1 MYKDSKARQLKYL
14 SVIVMLALVISSTGC
29 RNSDNRR
36 SETTISRY
44 DDVEKVRE
52 MIKSTKMTSLKQVV
66 GDTIEITGKTV
77 FLIYT
82 GYDCGICIEKGFDI
96 VKRILDELENAKV
109 HIIASN
115 TNILNDQHRYDYKQY
130 IFRDSK
136 DRVRKQL
143 KFYYSPAI
151 LFMKDNLE
159 PAEVF
164 FPGLDK
170 KEQLN
175 FEPLF

>member
-1 MYKDSKARQLKYL
+1 MIMYNKPILFKNKHLILFIFL
-14 SVIVMLALVISSTGC
+14 SLVLFYSGC
-29 RNSDNRR
+29 RNRDTNSSNRK
-36 SETTISRY
+36 TSRY

-52 MIKSTKMTSLKQVV
+52 MIKNTNMTSLQQVI
-66 GDTIEITGKTV
+66 GDTIKITDQTV

-82 GYDCGICIEKGFDI
+82 GYDCGNCIDEGFEI
-96 VKRILDELENAKV
+96 VKNIHDNLENVKV

-115 TNILNDQHRYDYKQY
+115 TNILNDQHRYNYKQY
-130 IFRDSK
+130 IFHDSK

-151 LFMKDNLE
+151 LFMKDNLK

-164 FPGLDK
+164 FPGLDNEK
-170 KEQLN
+170 KMN
-175 FEPLF
+175 MI